1 MTLTHPHW
9 SLSLVLPLRS
19 QIMVRTRASS
29 THGGTIMHVVAL
41 ATMCVVV
48 VGVSEQLPAPRR
60 LRTEFQPPDEMAL
73 SVPTDG
79 LRLSWQ
85 VSEQPHL
92 CVCVWHVGHCVG
104 VCGVR

>member
-1 MTLTHPHW
+1 
-9 SLSLVLPLRS
+9 
-19 QIMVRTRASS
+19 
-29 THGGTIMHVVAL
+29 MHMVAL

-48 VGVSEQLPAPRR
+48 VGVSRQTLPAPRR
-60 LRTEFQPPDEMAL
+60 LRTEFQPPDEIAL

-92 CVCVWHVGHCVG
+92 CVCGMLAIALACVALG
-104 VCGVR
+104 DTFGRMHAACLGCMH

>member
-1 MTLTHPHW
+1 
-9 SLSLVLPLRS
+9 
-19 QIMVRTRASS
+19 
-29 THGGTIMHVVAL
+29 
-41 ATMCVVV
+41 MCVVA
-48 VGVSEQLPAPRR
+48 VGVSGQTLPAPRR

-92 CVCVWHVGHCVG
+92 CVAFDRDTLGRSMQHP
-104 VCGVR
+104 